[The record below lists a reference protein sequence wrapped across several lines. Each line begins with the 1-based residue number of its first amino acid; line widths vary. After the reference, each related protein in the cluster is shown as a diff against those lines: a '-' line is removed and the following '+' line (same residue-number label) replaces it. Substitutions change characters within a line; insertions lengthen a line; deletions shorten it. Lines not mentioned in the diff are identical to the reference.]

1 MHGGGMKKA
10 RKAYGWNFKAEVLA
24 VYEVDGPAAAARL
37 YGVCRRTVQ
46 SWASA
51 AGVCTSAETKRATE
65 AALGSLKAR
74 RLRIRDKLAERAEEM
89 LDRMTEAMT
98 LYVGSGAQPMPVEI
112 ERPSASV
119 CKDLA
124 TTAAILIDKLRL
136 EIGEVTGHDRVDLNV
151 TDEEREEAERI
162 LRERIVAEAE
172 RITSSAGG

>member
-1 MHGGGMKKA
+1 MSERRSYA
-10 RKAYGWNFKAEVLA
+10 WDFKAEVLA

-37 YGVCRRTVQ
+37 YGVHRDSVQ
-46 SWASA
+46 RWARV
-51 AGVCTSAETKRATE
+51 AGLSTRSETKKATE
-65 AALGSLKAR
+65 AALSSLHAR

-89 LDRMTEAMT
+89 LDRMAEAMT
-98 LYVGSGAQPMPVEI
+98 VYVGSGAQPMPVEVD
-112 ERPSASV
+112 RPSASV

-136 EIGEVTGHDRVDLNV
+136 ESGEATGHDRLDLNV

-172 RITSSAGG
+172 RITSNAGS